1 MLDDMQFRRDA
12 IPLDEGDVAVS
23 EALLP
28 SRGSGALRLH
38 THDALE
44 IFYFL
49 SGSARQFFAHG
60 SFDLHPG
67 DIVICP
73 PHLPH
78 FAYAIGNGPAR
89 YGIILFKHSLIAAFS
104 EGERFLAAFFCTDPA
119 FNPHIAA
126 SEPYAGEMNQIIR
139 RIAAADT
146 GRSLHRKALL
156 LQLLAFLAEWHES
169 RHPRRNAAGMRPEIL
184 DVLLFM
190 QQNAH
195 RRIRLPELASRARLS
210 RSRFEYL
217 FHATMG
223 TGPVEYLNRLRMLKA
238 KNLLL
243 EGATVTDAAF
253 ECGVEDCSRFS
264 KLFRKYEKVSPM
276 GWKKMHAFR

>member
-12 IPLDEGDVAVS
+12 IPLAEGDVAVS

-38 THDALE
+38 THDVLE

-78 FAYAIGNGPAR
+78 FAYAVGSGPSR
-89 YGIILFKHSLIAAFS
+89 YGIILFKRSLIAGFS
-104 EGERFLAAFFCTDPA
+104 EGDRYLAPFYCTDPA
-119 FNPHIAA
+119 FNPRIPA
-126 SEPYAGEMNQIIR
+126 SEPHAEEMNRIIR
-139 RIAAADT
+139 GIAGMHP
-146 GRSLHRKALL
+146 GRSLQRKALL
-156 LQLLAFLAEWHES
+156 LQLLACLAEWHES
-169 RHPRRNAAGMRPEIL
+169 RHPRRNTARMRPEIL

-195 RRIRLPELASRARLS
+195 RRIRLAELASRARLS
-210 RSRFEYL
+210 RSRFEFL
-217 FHATMG
+217 FHAAMG

-253 ECGVEDCSRFS
+253 ECGIEDCSRFS

-276 GWKKMHAFR
+276 GWKKMHSSL